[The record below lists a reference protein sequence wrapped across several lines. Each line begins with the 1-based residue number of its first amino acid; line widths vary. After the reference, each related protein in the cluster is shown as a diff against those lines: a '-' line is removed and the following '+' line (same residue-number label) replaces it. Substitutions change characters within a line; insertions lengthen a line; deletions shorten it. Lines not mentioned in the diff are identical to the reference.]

1 MLDLMYV
8 ICRIYMYVQNI
19 TAILYKN
26 TSHSRL
32 HIWKGLTII
41 SHMKIAQF
49 VFLVSCDC

>member
-19 TAILYKN
+19 SAILYKN

-41 SHMKIAQF
+41 SLHENCSVCF
-49 VFLVSCDC
+49 PGVL